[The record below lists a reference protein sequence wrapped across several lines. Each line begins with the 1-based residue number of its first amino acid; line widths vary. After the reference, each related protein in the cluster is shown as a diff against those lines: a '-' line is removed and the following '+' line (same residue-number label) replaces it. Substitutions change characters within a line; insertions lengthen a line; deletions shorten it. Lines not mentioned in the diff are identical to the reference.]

1 MSAGSQA
8 RNYTPGPC
16 PFAFTQKKSPEEVAA
31 IVEERF
37 QAQLQL
43 VSSSGRACAP

>member
-16 PFAFTQKKSPEEVAA
+16 PFAFTQKKTREEVEAN
-31 IVEERF
+31 VEARF

-43 VSSSGRACAP
+43 VSRSGRAYAP